1 MCVVLK
7 RFMVRYHQIYS
18 SGGLKSFNFKT
29 LKATIFISGI
39 GGTLLIV
46 LRIIGIIADFQFN
59 DLFLYSGAILLLAIF
74 LPLTIIEKYLHNK
87 KIDRIIQEN
96 KGGKHN
102 KEEIHT
108 DNPKIKGWGLN
119 NSPFRDRKS
128 GLTWGGGN
136 VKAANAT
143 RGKRKSF

>member
-1 MCVVLK
+1 M
-7 RFMVRYHQIYS
+7 
-18 SGGLKSFNFKT
+18 
-29 LKATIFISGI
+29 KAAIFISGI

-46 LRIIGIIADFQFN
+46 LRIIGIMADFQFN
-59 DLFLYSGAILLLAIF
+59 DHFLYSGAILLLAIF

-87 KIDRIIQEN
+87 KIDRIIHEN

-108 DNPKIKGWGLN
+108 DNPKTKGWGMN

-128 GLTWGGGN
+128 GLSWGGGN

-143 RGKRKSF
+143 RGKRKSFLK